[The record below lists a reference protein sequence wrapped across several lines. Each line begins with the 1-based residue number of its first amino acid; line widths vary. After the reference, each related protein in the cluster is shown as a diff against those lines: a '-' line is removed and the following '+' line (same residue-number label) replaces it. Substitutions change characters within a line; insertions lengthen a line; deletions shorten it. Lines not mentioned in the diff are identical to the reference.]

1 MLVEL
6 TIKNIAL
13 IESLRIEFAQG
24 FNVLTGETGAGKS
37 IVVDSINLALGGRA
51 DREMIRTGAERGMV
65 QALFD
70 VSGNPRAQAV
80 LQELDIESDDG
91 LIAIR
96 RELSRSGRNICR
108 VCDVVV
114 PLATLKQLTAT
125 LMDIH
130 GQHEHQALMNPAKHL
145 DFLDAFGG
153 EAHAAARDKVAALYA
168 GRSHIA
174 AELKRL
180 MNDVSERERLVDVLT
195 FQVQEISAA
204 KLKPGEEQKL
214 EKKLSVLENAE
225 KIRQSV
231 EGAYNLVYQ
240 GDGRAPSAQEALL
253 QSADAMDR
261 IGLLNERYAALAGRL
276 RELYYGAQDVGYEL
290 QALLD
295 DLDFEPDLLDKV
307 AARLDT
313 IKKLERK
320 YGATVEEVIEFGAQA
335 ADRLNGIKGSD
346 ASMSALKKRYKEAD
360 NALRDACAELTAIR
374 RASAAQLS
382 ERICQQLKDLGMG
395 KTRFEVRVEP
405 LAKPT
410 AVGMDG
416 VEFMISP
423 NPGEPLRPLASIAS
437 GGEISR
443 VMLALKAISVDS
455 EGVDAMIFDEIDT
468 GVSGRMAQVVGEKM
482 CLIAKTRQ
490 VLSVTHLPQIAALGD
505 THFLVEKVAGK
516 DRTDTHVRLLDEE
529 GRVRELS
536 RLVGGAEDSESSLSH
551 GAHMLK
557 EAAERKQSLLNR
569 PHGVNGIVI
578 NRQ

>member
-261 IGLLNERYAALAGRL
+261 IGPLNERYAALAGRL

-360 NALRDACAELTAIR
+360 NALREACAELTAIR

-382 ERICQQLKDLGMG
+382 KRICQQLKDLGMG

-410 AVGMDG
+410 AAGMDG

-557 EAAERKQSLLNR
+557 EAAERKQSL
-569 PHGVNGIVI
+569 
-578 NRQ
+578 

>member
-13 IESLRIEFAQG
+13 IESLHIEFAQG

-261 IGLLNERYAALAGRL
+261 IGPLNERYAALAGRL

-360 NALRDACAELTAIR
+360 NALREACAELTAIR

-410 AVGMDG
+410 AAGMDG

-557 EAAERKQSLLNR
+557 EAAERKQSL
-569 PHGVNGIVI
+569 
-578 NRQ
+578 

>member
-1 MLVEL
+1 MLIEL

-37 IVVDSINLALGGRA
+37 IVVDSISLALGGRA
-51 DREMIRTGAERGMV
+51 DRDMIRTGAEKGMV

-80 LQELDIESDDG
+80 LRELDIEGEDG
-91 LIAIR
+91 MIAIR

-114 PLATLKQLTAT
+114 PLNTLKQLTAT

-130 GQHEHQALMNPAKHL
+130 GQHEHQALMNPARHL

-153 EAHAAARDKVAALYA
+153 EEHAANRDRVAGLYA
-168 GRSHIA
+168 ERGHIA
-174 AELKRL
+174 AQLKRL
-180 MNDVSERERLVDVLT
+180 MNDVSERERLVDVLS

-214 EKKLSVLENAE
+214 EKKLGLLENAE
-225 KIRQSV
+225 RIRQSV
-231 EGAYNLVYQ
+231 EGAYTLVYQ

-253 QSADAMDR
+253 RSADAMDR
-261 IGLLNERYAALAGRL
+261 ISALNERYAALAGRL

-307 AARLDT
+307 AARLDA

-320 YGATVEEVIEFGAQA
+320 YGATVEEVIEFGAKA

-346 ASMSALKKRYKEAD
+346 ASIAGLKKRYREAD
-360 NALRDACAELTAIR
+360 NALREACDALTAIR
-374 RASAAQLS
+374 RQSAARLS
-382 ERICQQLKDLGMG
+382 ERICEQLKDLGMG

-410 AVGMDG
+410 ATGMDG

-455 EGVDAMIFDEIDT
+455 EGVDAMVFDEIDT

-490 VLSVTHLPQIAALGD
+490 VLSITHLPQIAALGD
-505 THFLVEKVAGK
+505 AHFLVEKVAGE
-516 DRTDTHVRLLDEE
+516 DRTDTHVRLLDEA

-557 EAAERKQSLLNR
+557 EAAERKRNL
-569 PHGVNGIVI
+569 
-578 NRQ
+578 

>member
-114 PLATLKQLTAT
+114 PLAALKRLTST

-130 GQHEHQALMNPAKHL
+130 GQHEHQALMNPARHL

-153 EAHAAARDKVAALYA
+153 EAHRPVLDRVAALHA
-168 GRSHIA
+168 ERSHIA

-180 MNDVSERERLVDVLT
+180 MNDVSERERLVDVLS

-261 IGLLNERYAALAGRL
+261 IGPLNERYAALAGRL

-410 AVGMDG
+410 AAGMDG

-557 EAAERKQSLLNR
+557 EAAERKQSL
-569 PHGVNGIVI
+569 
-578 NRQ
+578 

>member
-51 DREMIRTGAERGMV
+51 DRDMIRTGAERGMV

-80 LQELDIESDDG
+80 LQGLDIEGDDG

-114 PLATLKQLTAT
+114 PLNTLKQLTAT

-130 GQHEHQALMNPAKHL
+130 GQHEHQALMNPAKHM

-153 EAHAAARDKVAALYA
+153 EAHAAAREKVAALYA
-168 GRSHIA
+168 ERSHIA

-180 MNDVSERERLVDVLT
+180 MNDVSERERLVDVLS

-261 IGLLNERYAALAGRL
+261 IGPLNERYAALAGRL

-307 AARLDT
+307 AARLDA

-320 YGATVEEVIEFGAQA
+320 YGATVEEVIEFGAKA

-346 ASMSALKKRYKEAD
+346 ASMGELKKRYKEAD
-360 NALRDACAELTAIR
+360 NTLRDACAELTTIR
-374 RASAAQLS
+374 RASALQLS

-410 AVGMDG
+410 AAGMDG

-443 VMLALKAISVDS
+443 VMLALKAISVDA

-505 THFLVEKVAGK
+505 AHFLVEKVAGE

-557 EAAERKQSLLNR
+557 EAAGRKQNL
-569 PHGVNGIVI
+569 
-578 NRQ
+578 

>member
-37 IVVDSINLALGGRA
+37 IVVDSISLALGGRA
-51 DREMIRTGAERGMV
+51 DRDMIRTGAERGMV

-80 LQELDIESDDG
+80 LKGLDIEAEDG
-91 LIAIR
+91 LVAIR

-108 VCDVVV
+108 VSDVVV
-114 PLATLKQLTAT
+114 PLNTLKQLTAT

-145 DFLDAFGG
+145 DFLDAFGR
-153 EAHAAARDKVAALYA
+153 EAHGAHLERVAGLYA
-168 GRSHIA
+168 ERSHVA
-174 AELKRL
+174 SELKRL
-180 MNDVSERERLVDVLT
+180 MNDVSERERLVDVLS

-214 EKKLSVLENAE
+214 EKKLGLLENAE
-225 KIRQSV
+225 RIRQSV
-231 EGAYNLVYQ
+231 EGAYTLVYQ
-240 GDGRAPSAQEALL
+240 GDGHAPSAQEALL
-253 QSADAMDR
+253 RSADAMDR
-261 IGLLNERYAALAGRL
+261 IGALNERYAALAGRL

-307 AARLDT
+307 AARLDA
-313 IKKLERK
+313 IRKLERK
-320 YGATVEEVIEFGAQA
+320 YGETVEEVIEFGAKA

-346 ASMSALKKRYKEAD
+346 AAINELKKRYKAAD
-360 NALRDACAELTAIR
+360 SALREACANLTAVR
-374 RASAAQLS
+374 RQSATRLS
-382 ERICQQLKDLGMG
+382 ERICEQLKDLGMG

-410 AVGMDG
+410 AAGMDG

-455 EGVDAMIFDEIDT
+455 EGVDAMVFDEIDT

-490 VLSVTHLPQIAALGD
+490 VLSITHLPQIAALGD
-505 THFLVEKVAGK
+505 AHFLVEKVAGE
-516 DRTDTHVRLLDEE
+516 DRTDTHVRLLDEA

-536 RLVGGAEDSESSLSH
+536 RLVGGAQDSESSLSH

-557 EAAERKQSLLNR
+557 EAAERKAAL
-569 PHGVNGIVI
+569 
-578 NRQ
+578 

>member
-261 IGLLNERYAALAGRL
+261 IGPLNDRYAALAGRL

-346 ASMSALKKRYKEAD
+346 ASMSTLKKRYKEAD
-360 NALRDACAELTAIR
+360 NALREACAELTAIR

-410 AVGMDG
+410 AAGMDG

-557 EAAERKQSLLNR
+557 EAAERKQSL
-569 PHGVNGIVI
+569 
-578 NRQ
+578 

>member
-261 IGLLNERYAALAGRL
+261 IGPLNERYAALAGRL

-410 AVGMDG
+410 AAGMDG

-557 EAAERKQSLLNR
+557 EAAERKQSL
-569 PHGVNGIVI
+569 
-578 NRQ
+578 